1 MPGTVAPVPERP
13 GSTPRPPGL
22 DSPVVKKLLKRVSR
36 TQVWL
41 YRRTNGRV
49 GGTWR
54 VGAGFRKPVPVLLL
68 DHLGRRSGTLFT
80 TPLLYLEDGG
90 DAVVV
95 ASQGGMSAHPQWY
108 RNLLAAPDT
117 QVQIGPEL
125 RLVTARVA
133 EPVERER
140 LWPLLDDLYADF
152 ADYRSWTEREIP
164 VVVLEPRRR

>member
-1 MPGTVAPVPERP
+1 MTDAAAGPR
-13 GSTPRPPGL
+13 RPPGL
-22 DSPVVKKLLKRVSR
+22 DSPAVKKLLKRVSR

-54 VGAGFRKPVPVLLL
+54 VGAAFRTPVPVLLL

-80 TPLLYLEDGG
+80 TPLLYLEDGA
-90 DAVVV
+90 DVVVV
-95 ASQGGMSAHPQWY
+95 ASQGGMATDPQWF
-108 RNLLAAPDT
+108 RNLLATPDT

-133 EPVERER
+133 EPAERER
-140 LWPLLDDLYADF
+140 LWPLLDELYADF
-152 ADYRSWTEREIP
+152 ARYRSWTDREIP
-164 VVVLEPRRR
+164 IVVLEPRTR

>member
-1 MPGTVAPVPERP
+1 MTDRADGPR
-13 GSTPRPPGL
+13 RPPGL
-22 DSPVVKKLLKRVSR
+22 DSPAVKKLLRRVSR

-54 VGAGFRKPVPVLLL
+54 VGAAFRKPVPVLLL

-80 TPLLYLEDGG
+80 TPLLYLEDGA
-90 DAVVV
+90 DVVVV
-95 ASQGGMSAHPQWY
+95 ASQGGMATHPQWF

-133 EPVERER
+133 DPDERER
-140 LWPLLDDLYADF
+140 LWPRLDELYADF
-152 ADYRSWTEREIP
+152 ARYRSWADREIP
-164 VVVLEPRRR
+164 VVVLSRRV